1 MGLTSMHKVLTNKLA
16 IFLFVF
22 PGLAFFM
29 LTFVAPIFV
38 SGYYSFTDTLG
49 PGTPVKMVGI
59 QNYTELLFHDDKFWF
74 ALRNALLLG
83 FGFIL
88 IQHPV
93 CIFIA
98 ILLDRMGGKAEKL
111 FRTIFFIPCVISV
124 VVISR
129 MWLSLLDPTFGIFNK
144 LLAFIGLESLQHAW
158 LGESQTALGSL
169 LAILIWAGFGWG
181 LLFYYAGIKGIPEE
195 LYEAARLDGA
205 SGFKLHLRITVPLLT
220 PVISVQITLAIIT
233 ALKQMETVFLTTNG
247 GPGDATQFV
256 AVYLYNQAFS
266 ASRYGY
272 ANAISILFIL
282 VCLIV
287 TFIANKLF
295 RSDNTEY

>member
-1 MGLTSMHKVLTNKLA
+1 MHKVLNNKLA
-16 IFLFVF
+16 ISIFVL
-22 PGLAFFM
+22 PGLAFFA
-29 LTFVAPIFV
+29 LTFVAPLFV
-38 SGYYSFTDTLG
+38 SGYYSLTDTLG
-49 PGTPVKMVGI
+49 PGTPVKMVGL
-59 QNYTELLFHDDKFWF
+59 QNYGELLFHDDKFWF

-83 FGFIL
+83 LGFIL

-98 ILLDRMGGKAEKL
+98 IWLDRIGGKAEKL
-111 FRTIFFIPCVISV
+111 FRTLFFIPCIISV

-144 LLAFIGLESLQHAW
+144 LLAFVGLEAWQHAW
-158 LGESQTALGSL
+158 LGESQTALGTL

-181 LLFYYAGIKGIPEE
+181 LLFYYAGVKGIPEE

-205 SGFKLHLRITVPLLT
+205 SGLKLHWRITVPLLT

-233 ALKQMETVFLTTNG
+233 ALKQMEAVFLTTNG
-247 GPGDATQFV
+247 GPGDATQFL

-272 ANAISILFIL
+272 ANAISILFIV
-282 VCLIV
+282 VCLLV
-287 TFIANKLF
+287 TFLSNLLF
-295 RSDNTEY
+295 RKDNAEY